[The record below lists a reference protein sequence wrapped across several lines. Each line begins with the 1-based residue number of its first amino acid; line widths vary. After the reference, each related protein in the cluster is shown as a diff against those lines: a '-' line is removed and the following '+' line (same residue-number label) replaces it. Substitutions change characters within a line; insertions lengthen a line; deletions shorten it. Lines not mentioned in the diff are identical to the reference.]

1 MGKISEACR
10 KHAFEGGQ
18 EERDYPSFT
27 VRTNDLTSLDLCSKS
42 ANFGGTGNSEES
54 LQVLQVNLT
63 LIL

>member
-1 MGKISEACR
+1 MGKISEACW

-42 ANFGGTGNSEES
+42 AKFGGTGNSEES
-54 LQVLQVNLT
+54 LQVL
-63 LIL
+63 